1 MRHKKSI
8 ILGASG
14 LIGKELLTI
23 LLENEEYLEVKIFV
37 RKRLPVEHPKLNQVI
52 TDFNQLEKINS
63 EINCEVLFCCLGSTK
78 KKTPDLTEYRKIDHD
93 YPLYFAKEGLKNGLM
108 QYHIV
113 SALGA
118 DPKSSNFYTKMKGE
132 LENDLKKLK
141 IPALYIYQPSFLEG
155 KRNKNRPLEKIILPI
170 MKLVNLLLIG
180 GLRKYQSISAK
191 VVAKAMLNESIKN
204 KSGIFVFESDKIKEL
219 A

>member
-1 MRHKKSI
+1 M
-8 ILGASG
+8 
-14 LIGKELLTI
+14 
-23 LLENEEYLEVKIFV
+23 
-37 RKRLPVEHPKLNQVI
+37 
-52 TDFNQLEKINS
+52 
-63 EINCEVLFCCLGSTK
+63 GSTK

-155 KRNKNRPLEKIILPI
+155 KRNENRPLEKIILPI